1 MVART
6 QPEVVVPAMI
16 TLSEPSSV
24 RDDLF
29 DTERACQL
37 RPGEPDEVDG
47 TQCTDVAS
55 QIRGFVRSVD
65 ATGAVAPAARVP
77 RAEFIDHLD
86 DHETSILI

>member
-29 DTERACQL
+29 DKERACQL
-37 RPGEPDEVDG
+37 RPGEPAEVDG
-47 TQCTDVAS
+47 PSALTSHRRSGAS
-55 QIRGFVRSVD
+55 SVRS
-65 ATGAVAPAARVP
+65 TPPAPLRQRPAFQGQNLSITSMTTKP
-77 RAEFIDHLD
+77 R
-86 DHETSILI
+86 S

>member
-1 MVART
+1 
-6 QPEVVVPAMI
+6 MI

-37 RPGEPDEVDG
+37 RPGKAAEVDRA
-47 TQCTDVAS
+47 QRTDVTS

-65 ATGAVAPAARVP
+65 AFGADAPAARVP

-86 DHETSILI
+86 DHRTSILI

>member
-29 DTERACQL
+29 DKERACQL
-37 RPGEPDEVDG
+37 RPGEPAEVDG

-55 QIRGFVRSVD
+55 QIRGFVPSVD

-77 RAEFIDHLD
+77 TAEFIDHLD